1 MRNLETWKSF
11 GTSSLVHKFRN
22 KKMEDRDAI
31 NECRRY
37 VVANEA
43 AAKEYLS
50 RYFIIT
56 EYSLSELGATVFSE
70 FAYMLV
76 EDIEKIP
83 EISYSKN
90 IYLPPVAPTQLPEAI
105 IWLKWMNVPDHLR
118 NLKCYRLAPKTSI
131 ITPSYKLFEGLPEDL
146 KREEHE
152 MLCLLVFHFSS
163 FLALMHRRFPLT
175 EEAIR
180 EYDKHKSLEELKHLA
195 SGL

>member
-1 MRNLETWKSF
+1 
-11 GTSSLVHKFRN
+11 
-22 KKMEDRDAI
+22 MEDRDAI
-31 NECRRY
+31 NECREL
-37 VVANEA
+37 VAANEA

-56 EYSLSELGATVFSE
+56 EYTLSELGTTMLSE

-90 IYLPPVAPTQLPEAI
+90 VWLPPAAPAQLPEAI
-105 IWLKWMNVPDHLR
+105 VWLKWMNVPDHLR

-146 KREEHE
+146 KGEEHE

-163 FLALMHRRFPLT
+163 FLTLMHRRFPLT
-175 EEAIR
+175 EEAIS
-180 EYDKHKSLEELKHLA
+180 EHDKYENLKELKHLV
-195 SGL
+195 SES

>member
-1 MRNLETWKSF
+1 MTDSD
-11 GTSSLVHKFRN
+11 V
-22 KKMEDRDAI
+22 I
-31 NECRRY
+31 NECREL
-37 VVANEA
+37 VAANEA

-50 RYFIIT
+50 RYFVIT
-56 EYSLSELGATVFSE
+56 EYSLSELGATIFSE

-90 IYLPPVAPTQLPEAI
+90 VYLPPVAPAQLPEAVVPM
-105 IWLKWMNVPDHLR
+105 KWMNVPDYLR
-118 NLKCYRLAPKTSI
+118 NLKCYRLAPKISV

-146 KREEHE
+146 RLEENE
-152 MLCLLVFHFSS
+152 MSALPVFHFSS

-180 EYDKHKSLEELKHLA
+180 EYDKHENLEELKHLV
-195 SGL
+195 SEL

>member
-1 MRNLETWKSF
+1 M
-11 GTSSLVHKFRN
+11 V
-22 KKMEDRDAI
+22 DRDTI
-31 NECRRY
+31 NECREY
-37 VVANEA
+37 IAANEA
-43 AAKEYLS
+43 SAKEYLS

-56 EYSLSELGATVFSE
+56 EYSLSELEATMLSE

-83 EISYSKN
+83 GISYSKN
-90 IYLPPVAPTQLPEAI
+90 VYLPPAAPAQLPEAI
-105 IWLKWMNVPDHLR
+105 AYLKWMNVPGHLR
-118 NLKCYRLAPKTSI
+118 NLKCYRLAPKI
-131 ITPSYKLFEGLPEDL
+131 HVITPSYKLFEGLPEDL

-175 EEAIR
+175 ENCIK
-180 EYDKHKSLEELKHLA
+180 EYERDKSLEELKHLA